1 MQALKSA
8 AVWWRWNTSA
18 TVHGASMAD
27 LSTRRMR
34 RLDETY
40 GLPTGMFNGDE
51 LLPTPPTRSPS
62 RGIETCGVVEAMFS
76 YSTMF
81 SIFGDLEFAERSET
95 IAYNALPATWASPRG
110 GDMWAHQYLQAV
122 NQINAIQAD
131 PHVWQVRVHTRHG
144 ARLRTPTRRAS
155 VRVMF

>member
-1 MQALKSA
+1 
-8 AVWWRWNTSA
+8 
-18 TVHGASMAD
+18 MAD

-34 RLDETY
+34 RLDEAY

-81 SIFGDLEFAERSET
+81 SILGDLKFAERSET

-122 NQINAIQAD
+122 NQINAIRAD
-131 PHVWQVRVHTRHG
+131 PHVWQVRVCAHT
-144 ARLRTPTRRAS
+144 PRRAS
-155 VRVMF
+155 ARS